1 MKEQTQND
9 AQLDMFSNPED
20 KKRIAE
26 LEEELKNLKAAYERL
41 ALMYE
46 SETTST
52 MTTHAKAG
60 EDLYTDRVL
69 ENGQRV
75 RKPRRELTEWEK
87 AGVPK
92 EHFTGWDK

>member
-26 LEEELKNLKAAYERL
+26 LEEELKNLKAAYDRL

-52 MTTHAKAG
+52 MTTHAKAR
-60 EDLYTDRVL
+60 EDLYTDKVL

-75 RKPRRELTEWEK
+75 TKPREN
-87 AGVPK
+87 
-92 EHFTGWDK
+92 

>member
-1 MKEQTQND
+1 MKEQTQNK
-9 AQLDMFSNPED
+9 QLEMFGDPNAE
-20 KKRIAE
+20 KRIAE
-26 LEEELKNLKAAYERL
+26 LEEELKNLKAAYDRL

-60 EDLYTDRVL
+60 EDLYTDKVL

-87 AGVPK
+87 AGVAK
-92 EHFTGWDK
+92 EHFTGWDN

>member
-1 MKEQTQND
+1 MKEQTQNK
-9 AQLDMFSNPED
+9 QLEMFGDPNAE
-20 KKRIAE
+20 KRIAE
-26 LEEELKNLKAAYERL
+26 LEEELKNLKAAYDRL

-87 AGVPK
+87 AGVAK

>member
-1 MKEQTQND
+1 MKEQTQNK
-9 AQLDMFSNPED
+9 QLEMFGDPNAE
-20 KKRIAE
+20 KRIAE
-26 LEEELKNLKAAYERL
+26 LEEELKNLKAAYDRL

-60 EDLYTDRVL
+60 EDLYTDKVL

-87 AGVPK
+87 AGVAK

>member
-1 MKEQTQND
+1 MSEQIE
-9 AQLDMFSNPED
+9 MFSNPAD
-20 KKRIAE
+20 AKRIAE
-26 LEEELKNLKAAYERL
+26 LEEELKNLKAAYDRL

-60 EDLYTDRVL
+60 EDLYTDKVL

-87 AGVPK
+87 AGVAK

>member
-26 LEEELKNLKAAYERL
+26 LEDELK
-41 ALMYE
+41 
-46 SETTST
+46 TTST

-60 EDLYTDRVL
+60 EDLYTDKVL

>member
-26 LEEELKNLKAAYERL
+26 LEEELKNLKAAYDRL
-41 ALMYE
+41 ALMYQQ
-46 SETTST
+46 ETSST
-52 MTTHAKAG
+52 MTTYAKPG
-60 EDLYTDRVL
+60 EDLYTDEVL
-69 ENGQRV
+69 ENGQRR
-75 RKPRRELTEWEK
+75 RKPRRKLEDWEQ
-87 AGVPK
+87 AGVAK